1 MVFPSVPAYLDPPSW
16 NNQQQGAQQQA
27 RASGGGDAAPLRPS
41 VGPAPSATA
50 AAAPDA
56 TSGLPS
62 SSSGAAAA
70 AAVASLAR
78 PNSMAER
85 ARLARMPQPEP
96 ALKCPRC
103 DSTNTKFCYYNN
115 YSLSQP
121 RHFCK
126 ACRRYWTRGG
136 TLRNV
141 PVGGGCRRN
150 KRSAKSSASSSSKP
164 SSATATRQQLGGG
177 QSSSTPSTAVTGA
190 IIPPGL
196 GSFSHHHHL
205 PFLGSAVHQPNL
217 GLAFSAGLPPL
228 GMQLM
233 GTVDQFPVA
242 SGGGATI
249 GASLEQWRVQQQPQ
263 HQQQF
268 PFLTGGGI
276 LELPP
281 PTMYQLGL
289 DANNSRGGG
298 GGSGG
303 GSAATAAGTFTLG
316 QTTTGATTAARQQE
330 GSMKP
335 AAEDS
340 SKGQAAEMRQYM
352 AALRHGSQ
360 GVVWD
365 GNNGGSSGGDGGNGG
380 SSWPMSI
387 PGFHASSAG
396 GGNGSS
402 LL

>member
-1 MVFPSVPAYLDPPSW
+1 MVFPSVPAYLDPPNW
-16 NNQQQGAQQQA
+16 NNQQGQQP
-27 RASGGGDAAPLRPS
+27 RASGGADARLLP
-41 VGPAPSATA
+41 VGPAAATAA

-56 TSGLPS
+56 SGLPS
-62 SSSGAAAA
+62 SSSAAASA
-70 AAVASLAR
+70 AAVAAR

-103 DSTNTKFCYYNN
+103 ESTNTKFCYYNN

-150 KRSAKSSASSSSKP
+150 KRSSSKSSAAGSSSSSSKQP
-164 SSATATRQQLGGG
+164 SSSARQPQLAGPSSTAAGGG
-177 QSSSTPSTAVTGA
+177 P
-190 IIPPGL
+190 IIPPPPVGL
-196 GSFSHHHHL
+196 GSFSHHL
-205 PFLGSAVHQPNL
+205 PFLGSMHQPGPNL

-228 GMQLM
+228 GMQHHM
-233 GTVDQFPVA
+233 DTVDQFPVA

-249 GASLEQWRVQQQPQ
+249 GASLEQWRVQQP
-263 HQQQF
+263 QQQF

-276 LELPP
+276 LEFPP
-281 PTMYQLGL
+281 PPPPMYQLGL
-289 DANNSRGGG
+289 DANSRGG
-298 GGSGG
+298 S
-303 GSAATAAGTFTLG
+303 GSAAAFTLG
-316 QTTTGATTAARQQE
+316 QSSATTARQE
-330 GSMKP
+330 GSMKV
-335 AAEDS
+335 ED
-340 SKGQAAEMRQYM
+340 SKGQDMSLQRQYM
-352 AALRHGSQ
+352 EALRHGSQ

-365 GNNGGSSGGDGGNGG
+365 GNAGGSGGDGGGNGGGG
-380 SSWPMSI
+380 SSWPTMNI
-387 PGFHASSAG
+387 PGFHSSSTG
-396 GGNGSS
+396 GSNGNG

>member
-1 MVFPSVPAYLDPPSW
+1 MVFPSVPAYLDPPNW
-16 NNQQQGAQQQA
+16 NNQQQQAGQQP
-27 RASGGGDAAPLRPS
+27 RASGVGDAPLLPVAP
-41 VGPAPSATA
+41 A

-56 TSGLPS
+56 SDGLPS
-62 SSSGAAAA
+62 SSPSVAAAQQ
-70 AAVASLAR
+70 AR

-126 ACRRYWTRGG
+126 TCRRYWTRGG

-150 KRSAKSSASSSSKP
+150 KRSSSSKSSAASSSKAAP
-164 SSATATRQQLGGG
+164 A
-177 QSSSTPSTAVTGA
+177 QSSSARQHVAGPSSSTAAQGGGGGA
-190 IIPPGL
+190 IIPPTGL
-196 GSFSHHHHL
+196 GSFSHHHL
-205 PFLGSAVHQPNL
+205 PFLAGSMHQPGPNL

-228 GMQLM
+228 DMQHM
-233 GTVDQFPVA
+233 DTVDQFPVA

-263 HQQQF
+263 QQF

-276 LELPP
+276 LDLPP
-281 PTMYQLGL
+281 PPPMYDQLGL
-289 DANNSRGGG
+289 DANNRG
-298 GGSGG
+298 GGSG
-303 GSAATAAGTFTLG
+303 SAAAFSLG
-316 QTTTGATTAARQQE
+316 QTSGATTARQE
-330 GSMKP
+330 ASMKL
-335 AAEDS
+335 ED
-340 SKGQAAEMRQYM
+340 SKGQDMSLQRQYM

-360 GVVWD
+360 GVVWGD
-365 GNNGGSSGGDGGNGG
+365 GNAGGSSGGDGGGNGGG
-380 SSWPMSI
+380 SSWPMNI
-387 PGFHASSAG
+387 PGFHSSATG
-396 GGNGSS
+396 GSSGNG

>member
-1 MVFPSVPAYLDPPSW
+1 MVFPSVPAYLDPPNW
-16 NNQQQGAQQQA
+16 NNQQQGQQP
-27 RASGGGDAAPLRPS
+27 RASGGGDAPLLP
-41 VGPAPSATA
+41 VGPPAG
-50 AAAPDA
+50 PDA
-56 TSGLPS
+56 SSGLPS
-62 SSSGAAAA
+62 SSPA
-70 AAVASLAR
+70 AAVAAAQAR

-150 KRSAKSSASSSSKP
+150 KRSSSKSSVASSSKAAAP
-164 SSATATRQQLGGG
+164 SSSARQQVAGTP
-177 QSSSTPSTAVTGA
+177 SSTAPGSGGA
-190 IIPPGL
+190 IIPPAGL
-196 GSFSHHHHL
+196 GSFSHHHL
-205 PFLGSAVHQPNL
+205 PFLGSMQQPGPNNL
-217 GLAFSAGLPPL
+217 GLAFSGGLPPL
-228 GMQLM
+228 GMQHM
-233 GTVDQFPVA
+233 DTVDQFPVA

-263 HQQQF
+263 QQF
-268 PFLTGGGI
+268 PFLTGGGM

-281 PTMYQLGL
+281 PPILYQLGL
-289 DANNSRGGG
+289 DANNRGGG
-298 GGSGG
+298 GG
-303 GSAATAAGTFTLG
+303 TAAAFTLG
-316 QTTTGATTAARQQE
+316 QSSATTARQE
-330 GSMKP
+330 GSMKV
-335 AAEDS
+335 ED
-340 SKGQAAEMRQYM
+340 SKGQDMSFQRQYM

-365 GNNGGSSGGDGGNGG
+365 GNAAGSSGGDAGGNGGG
-380 SSWPMSI
+380 SSWPMNI
-387 PGFHASSAG
+387 PGFHSSSTG
-396 GGNGSS
+396 GGNNGNGNG

>member
-1 MVFPSVPAYLDPPSW
+1 MVFPSVPAYLDPPNW
-16 NNQQQGAQQQA
+16 NNQQQGQQQP
-27 RASGGGDAAPLRPS
+27 RASGGGDAPLLPA
-41 VGPAPSATA
+41 GP

-56 TSGLPS
+56 SGLPS
-62 SSSGAAAA
+62 SSPAAASSAAAA
-70 AAVASLAR
+70 AAAHAR

-126 ACRRYWTRGG
+126 TCRRYWTRGG

-150 KRSAKSSASSSSKP
+150 KRSSSSKSSAAAAAGSSSSSAKAAP
-164 SSATATRQQLGGG
+164 SSSSARQHQLAGPS
-177 QSSSTPSTAVTGA
+177 SSSTAAAGCGGA
-190 IIPPGL
+190 IIPPAGL
-196 GSFSHHHHL
+196 GSFSHHHL
-205 PFLGSAVHQPNL
+205 PFLGSMHQQGPNL

-228 GMQLM
+228 GMQHM
-233 GTVDQFPVA
+233 DTVDQFPVA
-242 SGGGATI
+242 SGGG
-249 GASLEQWRVQQQPQ
+249 SLEQWRVQQQQP
-263 HQQQF
+263 QF

-281 PTMYQLGL
+281 PPPMYQLGL
-289 DANNSRGGG
+289 DANNRGGG
-298 GGSGG
+298 GGSATEV
-303 GSAATAAGTFTLG
+303 AAFTLG
-316 QTTTGATTAARQQE
+316 QTSATTARQE
-330 GSMKP
+330 GSMKV
-335 AAEDS
+335 ED
-340 SKGQAAEMRQYM
+340 SKGQEMSLQRQYM

-360 GVVWD
+360 GVWD
-365 GNNGGSSGGDGGNGG
+365 HGNAGGSSGGGNGGG
-380 SSWPMSI
+380 SSWPMNI
-387 PGFHASSAG
+387 PGFHSSSTG
-396 GGNGSS
+396 GGNGNG